1 MTVLCN
7 PDTEDLPSC
16 LERLELQEMKS
27 RNQSGMPHY
36 EYVGLYYEGKDLI
49 LANPDVKVAS
59 VNAWQCHNIENYLK
73 EFKSD
78 TSRGRFAISN
88 ITEIGSKPSIQSC
101 TLNVYHGQR
110 NSEGFIAIRGHDL
123 SELKE
128 FHVKPYVGD
137 KWFVEDSCDNG
148 ILHLRASINEKEL
161 YTDQIDISVE
171 VRTCFGSTDAQVRVE
186 DAWRDSYVAYAL
198 NRAMG
203 RLLLMQQSEGL
214 KESEECKKAYT
225 VLKSVF
231 EHGTFDI
238 SLETKG
244 KHFEAMRELLTEK
257 LETPIPIGI
266 VATIKD
272 ALSFAQSTEGVRSKS
287 YVFLSTLL
295 RSCPENLCSV
305 IAGESCISRFANE
318 SSSYL
323 YCICDNKLGT
333 LNYQDIVRTIYC
345 LLSDTESQNESVDAW
360 YYERKI
366 YEHVVSEGHAMKSRK
381 WLPED
386 IVKDIGNR
394 AWKMFKII
402 SACKLL
408 EGFRMAAFIGPENVG
423 KTTLIN
429 SILGENVGDVGSTTH
444 TSAATLYRFAN
455 DIFII
460 DFPGTDAGG
469 ERAGLSKVWEYYEKV
484 ADLCIVVVNF
494 VGDNSKAAE
503 EFVRIARS
511 RMCEN
516 VVLVINRVD
525 SVLNGSRN
533 RRIWDENSPQIL
545 RELRE
550 SFAKSSGLAT
560 NQVFLSVSIANED
573 LEETTRDLLIERG
586 SVIMLKEEITTTIRM
601 LISELEIQDRRSRVE

>member
-1 MTVLCN
+1 MT
-7 PDTEDLPSC
+7 
-16 LERLELQEMKS
+16 
-27 RNQSGMPHY
+27 
-36 EYVGLYYEGKDLI
+36 
-49 LANPDVKVAS
+49 
-59 VNAWQCHNIENYLK
+59 

-88 ITEIGSKPSIQSC
+88 TREIGSRPSIQSC

-214 KESEECKKAYT
+214 KESEEYKEAYKA
-225 VLKSVF
+225 LNSVSG
-231 EHGTFDI
+231 HGTFDI

-244 KHFEAMRELLTEK
+244 QHFEAMRELLTEK

-287 YVFLSTLL
+287 HVFLSTLL

-305 IAGESCISRFANE
+305 IPGESCISRFANE
-318 SSSYL
+318 SSSYF
-323 YCICDNKLGT
+323 YCICDNNLGT
-333 LNYQDIVRTIYC
+333 LNYLNIVRTIYY
-345 LLSDTESQNESVDAW
+345 LLSDTESQNESEDAW
-360 YYERKI
+360 YYEKKI
-366 YEHVVSEGHAMKSRK
+366 YEHVRGEGQAMKTRK

-408 EGFRMAAFIGPENVG
+408 EGLRMTAFIGPENAG

-429 SILGENVGDVGSTTH
+429 STLGKTVEEVGFTRH
-444 TSAATLYRFAN
+444 TLGATMHSFT
-455 DIFII
+455 DDKFII
-460 DFPGTDAGG
+460 DFPGTEAGG
-469 ERAGLSKVWEYYEKV
+469 ERAHLSKLWKDYEKV
-484 ADLCIVVVNF
+484 ADLCIVVLNF
-494 VGDNSKAAE
+494 VGDNCLAAK
-503 EFVRIARS
+503 EFPRIARS
-511 RMCEN
+511 RMSKS
-516 VVLVINRVD
+516 VVLVINKMD
-525 SVLNGSRN
+525 CVLNGPRN
-533 RRIWDENSPQIL
+533 SMVWDEYSPRKL
-545 RELRE
+545 AELRQ
-550 SFAKSSGLAT
+550 SFAESSGLNT
-560 NQVFLSVSIANED
+560 NQVFLSVSRKNED
-573 LEETTRDLLIERG
+573 LEETTRELLKERDN
-586 SVIMLKEEITTTIRM
+586 IMLKDEITTAIRM
-601 LISELEIQDRRSRVE
+601 LISQL